1 MKSDNIS
8 KETKASLNIITRER
22 RMGRLKTIAIIVLA
36 GMLIVIPTSL
46 SFYFLSIV
54 KEGQQVVVLDPEAN
68 LYLTSIADVET
79 SQELIYWS
87 AGLATQSLLQRN
99 SRGLNN
105 EDLARQV
112 YIGQGLSSL
121 NADIVEYKKV
131 AQKVKMRWELSVG
144 KMTIVRDSDPRAVRV
159 KVEGTIYE
167 HTDYANVISSKSRR
181 FVLGLYMARN
191 GDMLKKGRMPYLVN
205 KYTLIL
211 PEDES

>member
-1 MKSDNIS
+1 MKSDNIF
-8 KETKASLNIITRER
+8 KETKASINMITRER
-22 RMGRLKTIAIIVLA
+22 RMGRLKTIVIIVLF

-54 KEGQQVVVLDPEAN
+54 KESQQVVVLDPEAN
-68 LYLTSIADVET
+68 LYLTSIANVET

-87 AGLATQSLLQRN
+87 AALATQSLLQRN
-99 SRGLNN
+99 STGLNN
-105 EDLARQV
+105 EDLAQQV
-112 YIGQGLSSL
+112 FVAQGLSAL
-121 NADIVEYKKV
+121 NTDVAEYKKV
-131 AQKVKMRWELSVG
+131 AQRVKMRWELSVG

-167 HTDYANVISSKSRR
+167 HTDYANVISSKNRR